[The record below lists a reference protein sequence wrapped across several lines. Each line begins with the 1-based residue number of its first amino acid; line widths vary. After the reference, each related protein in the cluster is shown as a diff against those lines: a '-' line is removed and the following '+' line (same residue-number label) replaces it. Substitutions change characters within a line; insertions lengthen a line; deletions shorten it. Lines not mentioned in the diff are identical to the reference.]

1 MTAEPSK
8 VVEDFNAQ
16 SGAMRTDILAKR
28 RAMPFAEKD
37 SAHSKPSL
45 HLSQNVQEIQT
56 EHARVGPN
64 RNTIDP
70 SVFSISYCSF
80 GHLRNQS
87 ILKNPSKETM
97 DGSL

>member
-45 HLSQNVQEIQT
+45 HLSQNDRVLRQCKTENFDLQSDLNDSKGRIQ
-56 EHARVGPN
+56 
-64 RNTIDP
+64 DL
-70 SVFSISYCSF
+70 
-80 GHLRNQS
+80 LR
-87 ILKNPSKETM
+87 KK
-97 DGSL
+97 